1 MTFDDIIGSMNH
13 RLSITFIALRGFSAN
28 RIFTSSYRKWIRGHT
43 LIAPRTSESENKICK
58 SKLKAMAMIK
68 SVANL
73 EFKTTKLFYS
83 EVCLSPQVS
92 HGNSL
97 NPRVHVQEGS
107 P

>member
-1 MTFDDIIGSMNH
+1 MITSSTNH
-13 RLSITFIALRGFSAN
+13 RLSITFIAFRGFSAN
-28 RIFTSSYRKWIRGHT
+28 RIFTSSHRTWKTGHT
-43 LIAPRTSESENKICK
+43 VIAPRTSESDNRICK
-58 SKLKAMAMIK
+58 SKLKAMAMIA
-68 SVANL
+68 SVGNL
-73 EFKTTKLFYS
+73 ELKTTKLFYS